1 MVASRFIKFIFVLEA
16 VFLLFYSPTVAAEGM
31 KLDLEK
37 AIKFSLERNLDLK
50 GKEAELGLAKG
61 LVTKANLF
69 LQHNPELDTDIAG
82 RRAKKREEGERRYHT
97 DVEVKLSQEIE
108 IGGQPTHRRAAAR
121 KEVEKAT
128 WELRESERQVR
139 FRVKSLFFT
148 LLTLQEKMERGKGS
162 VGLLDRL
169 LDVAKNRVRVGDAP
183 EMILAQAEFEL
194 SRAKSDILGL
204 KREYVSNLA
213 ELRVVLSLPPEQE
226 VTLEGRLKKKVS
238 LPDLKTLLESALRNR
253 PDLAAQDA
261 ERRAAEA
268 EVNLTRSER
277 IPNLEFSVFYSR
289 EEGNFNIFG
298 AGVSIPLPF
307 FDRQQGELEQALARK
322 SIADIEYR
330 NLRQTV
336 EKNLRSAWERYR
348 ISEAE
353 IDLFGEN
360 VLEKFRENLELTQR
374 AYEEGQIEI
383 FEAITAQD
391 RLIEAQV
398 RYFDVL
404 LAFHLARAELE
415 REAALEQ

>member
-1 MVASRFIKFIFVLEA
+1 MVASRFINFIFVLDA
-16 VFLLFYSPTVAAEGM
+16 VFLLFYSPTIAAEGM

-37 AIKFSLERNLDLK
+37 AIKLALEQNLELK
-50 GKEAELGLAKG
+50 AKEAELGLAKG
-61 LVTKANLF
+61 QITKANLF
-69 LQHNPELDTDIAG
+69 LQHNPELDVDLAHRG
-82 RRAKKREEGERRYHT
+82 AKKKEEGERRYHT

-108 IGGQPTHRRAAAR
+108 IGGQSTYRREAAQ
-121 KEVEKAT
+121 KELEKAT
-128 WELRESERQVR
+128 WELRETGQQVR

-148 LLTLQEKMERGKGS
+148 LLTLQEKMERGKAT

-169 LDVAKNRVRVGDAP
+169 LDAAKNRVRVGDAP

-238 LPDLKTLLESALRNR
+238 LPDLKALLESALRNR
-253 PDLAAQDA
+253 PDLAVRDA
-261 ERRAAEA
+261 ERQVAEA

-277 IPNLEFSVFYSR
+277 IPNPEFSVFYSR

-298 AGVSIPLPF
+298 GGVSIPLPF
-307 FDRQQGELEQALARK
+307 FDRKQGELEQALARK

-360 VLEKFRENLELTQR
+360 VLGKFRENLELTQR

>member
-1 MVASRFIKFIFVLEA
+1 
-16 VFLLFYSPTVAAEGM
+16 
-31 KLDLEK
+31 
-37 AIKFSLERNLDLK
+37 
-50 GKEAELGLAKG
+50 
-61 LVTKANLF
+61 
-69 LQHNPELDTDIAG
+69 
-82 RRAKKREEGERRYHT
+82 
-97 DVEVKLSQEIE
+97 
-108 IGGQPTHRRAAAR
+108 
-121 KEVEKAT
+121 
-128 WELRESERQVR
+128 
-139 FRVKSLFFT
+139 FT

-162 VGLLDRL
+162 IGLLDRL
-169 LDVAKNRVRVGDAP
+169 LDVAMNRVRMGDAP

-194 SRAKSDILGL
+194 SRTKSDILGL

-268 EVNLTRSER
+268 EVNLTRAER

-307 FDRQQGELEQALARK
+307 FDRRQGELEQALARK

-330 NLRQTV
+330 NLRQIV
-336 EKNLRSAWERYR
+336 EMNLRSTWESYR

-360 VLEKFRENLELTQR
+360 VLEKFRKNLELIQQ

-383 FEAITAQD
+383 FETITAQD

-398 RYFDVL
+398 RYLDVL
-404 LAFHLARAELE
+404 LAYHLARADLE
-415 REAALEQ
+415 REAALEW